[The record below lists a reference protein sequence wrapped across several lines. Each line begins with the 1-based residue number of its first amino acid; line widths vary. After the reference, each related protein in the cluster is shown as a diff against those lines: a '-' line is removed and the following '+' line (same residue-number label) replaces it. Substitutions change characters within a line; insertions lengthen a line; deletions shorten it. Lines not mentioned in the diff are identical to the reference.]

1 MRWYSTGDL
10 RTLDLDIENRPLTY
24 MGPDYTSGDI
34 TAIAASF
41 LDESKVHLW
50 LMGQD
55 GRWLRDEYEEML
67 DGFRGLYYGADVVTG
82 HYIRKHD
89 LPVINGGLMEMRL
102 PLLDQKMTQDT
113 KLDLVGSKYL
123 SLSQESLAA
132 YYRLSH
138 KKEHMNQAH
147 WRTANRFLPEGIAET
162 RRRAVGD
169 VKQHKLLRQELIDLG
184 ALKSPQLWRP

>member
-1 MRWYSTGDL
+1 MRWRSVGEY
-10 RTLDLDIENRPLTY
+10 RVLDFDIENRPLAY
-24 MGPDYTSGDI
+24 MGDDYTSGDI

-41 LDESKVHLW
+41 FGESKVHLW
-50 LMGQD
+50 LMGAD
-55 GRWLRDEYEEML
+55 GRWHRDEYEEML
-67 DGFRGLYYGADVVTG
+67 AGFRGLYDQADVVTG

-89 LPVINGGLMEMRL
+89 LPVINGGLMEMQM
-102 PLLDQKMTQDT
+102 PLLDQKLAWDT
-113 KLDLVGSKYL
+113 KIDLVGTRYL
-123 SLSQESLAA
+123 SLSQENLSA

-169 VKQHKLLRQELIDLG
+169 VKQHKRLKAELSELG
-184 ALKSPQLWRP
+184 ALKAPGLWRP